1 MQIQGWKLQ
10 CPTLSPDARTIPQV
24 LRAVGLQAEHIYKA
38 NWLQINPRKRLCSS
52 SVVTVV
58 HQLHGDD
65 KTTQIADFGK
75 RLKN

>member
-24 LRAVGLQAEHIYKA
+24 LRAVGLQAEDIYKA
-38 NWLQINPRKRLCSS
+38 NRLQINPRKRSCSSS

-65 KTTQIADFGK
+65 KTTLGEEIE
-75 RLKN
+75 N